1 MKSTTKLAVVFLIAL
16 YVAPIIFMPSWGHVA
31 TIPEEPNLVKEF
43 QIAEN
48 WYSGSWAYRRSI
60 AITGS
65 SGAGAGYQVRILM
78 SYEAGMQ
85 ADFDDILFT
94 DIDGDTL
101 LDHWRE
107 SYVASAYALFWVKV
121 ADNLDSD
128 RYIFFYFGN
137 STVSSASNG
146 TATFPNLYDDW
157 TVESMRAA
165 VWDSTDALGS
175 VSWNAAGATHGT
187 ILKLEGGT
195 ANGRQTYKTD
205 YQTAASM
212 ALRFRANIEL
222 TTNQGANTLRVGTSP
237 TPNDAWAYVTSN
249 NGAQEF
255 QVRDSDGNDDNQVV
269 ANGYFDSF
277 IVYDITRDGTN
288 AKLYADN
295 VLIETASCN
304 PDVDPSGAGYLQCR
318 DEEYDVY
325 VDWILVRNFVSTEPA
340 SGAFGDKE
348 TYSGWLPD
356 QWNTVNEVRVYF
368 TIPFNMWGYNVALII
383 LGLVM
388 IPTST
393 IYLAYGA
400 KHDRSSDRL
409 FYGLILFMMGCGL
422 FIGGVMP

>member
-1 MKSTTKLAVVFLIAL
+1 M
-16 YVAPIIFMPSWGHVA
+16 IFISSYGHA

-48 WYSGSWAYRRSI
+48 WFSGSWAYRRSI

-85 ADFDDILFT
+85 TDFDDIRFT

-157 TVESMRAA
+157 TVENMRAA
-165 VWDSTDALGS
+165 VWDSIDALGS

-187 ILKLEGGT
+187 ILKLEGGA
-195 ANGRQTYKTD
+195 ANGRETYSSD
-205 YQTAASM
+205 YTTAGPM
-212 ALRFRANIEL
+212 ALMFRANIEL
-222 TTNQGANTLRVGTSP
+222 TTNLGANTLRVGTYI
-237 TPNDAWAYVTSN
+237 TPDAYAYVTSN
-249 NGAQEF
+249 NGAHAF
-255 QVRDSDGNDDNQVV
+255 NVMDSDGNADNQVM
-269 ANGYFDSF
+269 AAAYFDSF

-295 VLIETASCN
+295 VLIETASCD
-304 PDVDPSGAGYLQCR
+304 PDVDASAAGYLQCR

-325 VDWILVRNFVSTEPA
+325 VDWILVRKFIATEPA

-348 TYSGWLPD
+348 TYSGWSPD
-356 QWNTVNEVRVYF
+356 QWNIVNDVRVYF
-368 TIPFNMWGYNVALII
+368 TIPFHMWGMDVALII

-409 FYGLILFMMGCGL
+409 FYGLIIFIMGCAL
-422 FIGGVMP
+422 FIGGVLP